1 MIFSKLHTSFEQ
13 YSEFAKDAD
22 SFIINTA
29 KNNGLNVVETF
40 NFSAK
45 NYPNITL
52 MMPNIS
58 HECVIQ
64 YLNPHYVIKHLKLH
78 SSDFIDLIEYLKTL
92 DISKY
97 PNHYELI
104 LNYLISRV

>member
-45 NYPNITL
+45 SYPNITL

-78 SSDFIDLIEYLKTL
+78 SQSQFEFLDAVKATIEEINKEL
-92 DISKY
+92 DKK
-97 PNHYELI
+97 
-104 LNYLISRV
+104 